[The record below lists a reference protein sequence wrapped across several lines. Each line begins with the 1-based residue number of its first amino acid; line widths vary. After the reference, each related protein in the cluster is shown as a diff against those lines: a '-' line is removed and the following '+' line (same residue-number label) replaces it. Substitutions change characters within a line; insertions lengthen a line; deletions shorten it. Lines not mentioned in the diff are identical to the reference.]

1 MANLSDEP
9 DLMLNAFI
17 TAETPLKPNEIEW
30 KSLDFADEP
39 SLWDFLRRIALAF
52 EQYFV
57 TGKEASQFNPTEW
70 RKPSSKLAAVL
81 VKVMSTIQLENDPV
95 LAERYTSHRWSC
107 SIATE
112 LLRYTPEVAYLDRP
126 LILREQISNITDLK
140 LLEIISNTVPFM
152 ACPETM
158 FLFCSQ
164 AYFLTLWKEL
174 LVPAFRATGT
184 ELEYPA
190 DMETVYRKLCSLCA
204 LHKIPDQVK
213 LENPMLHSVMERTTS
228 YKKIIKGL
236 GNDNCALGRDH
247 CDYCDHQPMDLHC
260 KRYILV
266 TERDTEGLEKKL
278 LHTFKDQNEIPL
290 GQTKVM
296 DNIHIDNLPAPGIEH
311 HIRARTNLDSRCGRD
326 ITIFVNRANG
336 EEIGG
341 VLFDSLIPHYFD
353 IMEQNHRHF
362 RTQIV
367 NIKRGEAF
375 QKVDWGSMGG
385 GGFCRPNGGARGS
398 YYGGAYPLG
407 RSKGEVVLTKEAAD
421 CFVDNWFRMAITVN
435 QASPQIGQ
443 KIKSAAVE
451 AGTLPVGRYGL
462 NQYYCYDFVAPLH
475 YDLDRTF
482 TMSTTI
488 TKCGDSHH
496 YNFCYAKWGIIV
508 YTQANCQRQSLKLKI
523 GDLME
528 TNFMVHFHQVV
539 RLLHELKL
547 MVLFR
552 MDL

>member
-1 MANLSDEP
+1 MANFSGEP
-9 DLMLNAFI
+9 DLTLNAFV
-17 TAETPLKPNEIEW
+17 TAETPLKPDEIEW
-30 KSLDFADEP
+30 KS
-39 SLWDFLRRIALAF
+39 RILLMNPLC
-52 EQYFV
+52 
-57 TGKEASQFNPTEW
+57 QFNPTEW
-70 RKPSSKLAAVL
+70 RKPASAIRALRQLRKLPEPLQLVLEGAIRSSKLAAVL

-126 LILREQISNITDLK
+126 LNLREQISNITDLK
-140 LLEIISNTVPFM
+140 LLEIIT
-152 ACPETM
+152 
-158 FLFCSQ
+158 
-164 AYFLTLWKEL
+164 YFLTLWKEL

-213 LENPMLHSVMERTTS
+213 LENPMLHSVMEHTTS

-236 GNDNCALGRDH
+236 GNDNRALGRDH
-247 CDYCDHQPMDLHC
+247 CDYC
-260 KRYILV
+260 
-266 TERDTEGLEKKL
+266 LEKKL

-290 GQTKVM
+290 IYGDQTKVM
-296 DNIHIDNLPAPGIEH
+296 DNIHIDALPAPGIEH

-341 VLFDSLIPHYFD
+341 VLFDGLIPHYFD
-353 IMEQNHRHF
+353 IMERNHHHF
-362 RTQIV
+362 RTQII
-367 NIKRGEAF
+367 NLKR
-375 QKVDWGSMGG
+375 
-385 GGFCRPNGGARGS
+385 GARGS

-421 CFVDNWFRMAITVN
+421 CFVDNWFRMAIDNSLMLQTVN

-475 YDLDRTF
+475 YDSDRTF

-488 TKCGDSHH
+488 TKRGDSHH

-508 YTQANCQRQSLKLKI
+508 YTQANCQW
-523 GDLME
+523 
-528 TNFMVHFHQVV
+528 
-539 RLLHELKL
+539 
-547 MVLFR
+547 
-552 MDL
+552 